1 MKITSGSY
9 KWWVLIAVSIANFS
23 SSLDMSI
30 VTVSFPRLS
39 EVFNTSSS
47 TVVWLTIA
55 FTISELGLLLT
66 LAKIGD
72 TIGRKRVYV
81 IGLVVYTIGLIFCS
95 VSPNIMLLI
104 LSRAVQGA
112 GAAMA
117 LTVGSALVIASFP
130 REEQG
135 RAIGIFSMLM
145 SVGLIAGPALG
156 GVLIDTL
163 DWQGLFYTRIPVG
176 ILSLVMALAIIKE
189 QKQPGVKLHLDL
201 PGAFTLLL
209 GTASLVLFLNL
220 GSGWGFLSLPALAL
234 VIAAVVFLILFF
246 YVERKA
252 IQPVLDM
259 KLFRSRVFTM
269 ATVTT
274 CFHIMG
280 GTMAPVLIPYF
291 LIGGIQLSASTV
303 GMLMAIMAVPPV
315 ILSPISGW
323 ISDKIGARIPMVAA
337 SICFSL
343 ALFLAS
349 RMGLGIG
356 ITHIAMIMLLFGVGM
371 GVLMPP
377 AQSAVVGSA
386 PREEMASAMG
396 VSNTMR
402 LLGSAIGTAVAGSL
416 YAYQLDI
423 NRAAA
428 QTGASGPVEQTAIV
442 QSFQF
447 VMLIGALISTVSIIT
462 SALTGQT
469 KKQSTGDET
478 QA

>member
-1 MKITSGSY
+1 VKITSGSY

-39 EVFNTSSS
+39 EVFNTSAS
-47 TVVWLTIA
+47 TVVWLSIA
-55 FTISELGLLLT
+55 FSIAELGLLLT

-81 IGLVVYTIGLIFCS
+81 IGLVVYTLGLVFCS
-95 VSPNIMLLI
+95 VSPNITLLI

-117 LTVGSALVIASFP
+117 LTVGSAIVIAAFP

-135 RAIGIFSMLM
+135 RAIGIFAMLM

-156 GVLIDTL
+156 GFLIDVL

-176 ILSLVMALAIIKE
+176 ILSLVMAFAVIKE
-189 QKQPGVKLHLDL
+189 QKQPGVQFHLDL
-201 PGAFTLLL
+201 AGAVTLLL
-209 GTASLVLFLNL
+209 GTSSFVLFLNL

-234 VIAAVVFLILFF
+234 IIAAVIFLGLFF
-246 YVERKA
+246 FVERKA
-252 IQPVLDM
+252 VQPVLDL
-259 KLFRSRVFTM
+259 KLFRSRVFSM
-269 ATVTT
+269 ASTTT

-291 LIGGIQLSASTV
+291 LIGGLLLSASTV
-303 GMLMAIMAVPPV
+303 GMLMALMAVPPV
-315 ILSPISGW
+315 LLSPVSGW
-323 ISDKIGARIPMVAA
+323 ISDKIGVRIPMIAGTV
-337 SICFSL
+337 CFSL
-343 ALFLAS
+343 ALYLAC
-349 RMGLGIG
+349 RLGLGSG
-356 ITHIAMIMLLFGVGM
+356 IPQIALVMLLFGVGM

-402 LLGSAIGTAVAGSL
+402 LMGSAIGTAMAGSV
-416 YAYQLDI
+416 YAYQLAI
-423 NRAAA
+423 NRADTTL
-428 QTGASGPVEQTAIV
+428 QTGGSASIEQIAVV

-447 VMLIGALISTVSIIT
+447 VMLIAALISTVSIIT
-462 SALTGQT
+462 AVLTGQP
-469 KKQSTGDET
+469 KKPTTET
-478 QA
+478 I